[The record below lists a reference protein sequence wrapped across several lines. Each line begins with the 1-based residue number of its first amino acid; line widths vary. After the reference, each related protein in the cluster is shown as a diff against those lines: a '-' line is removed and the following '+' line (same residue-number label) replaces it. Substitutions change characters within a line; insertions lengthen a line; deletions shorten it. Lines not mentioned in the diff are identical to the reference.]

1 MIPLPL
7 STIAEITE
15 GTVHGGP
22 PDAVVRGPVIV
33 DSRAAEPG
41 ALFAAL
47 PGERADGHDF
57 APAALAAGA
66 AGVLALRPVDGPAVL
81 VRDVREA
88 LGRLARGVLE
98 RLPDTTVAAVTGS
111 AGKTSTKD
119 LIAQVLGRAGPTVF
133 PPGSFN
139 NEIGLPL
146 TVLRADAGT
155 RHLVLEMGAR
165 GVGHIAYLTGIARPD
180 VGVVLNVGTAHVGE
194 FGGREMIAKAKGEMV
209 EALAPG
215 GTAVL
220 NADDPLVGAMASRT
234 AATVVTFGRSPDA
247 TVRAADETLD
257 ERGRARFTLVTP
269 EGSAPVV
276 LRLHGSHAVPNAL
289 AAAAVARAAGLDPA
303 GVAAALSEAEP
314 ASRWRMEVTETG
326 GGVTVVN
333 DAYNANPD
341 STRAAID
348 VLVHMARGR
357 RAWAV
362 LGEMAELGDS
372 SAEEHAKIGE
382 HVARSGVAGLIVVGA
397 NAAAMAEGAARAAS
411 WTGEC
416 VQVDDV
422 GAAVAAL
429 SERLEPR
436 DVVLVKGSRVAG
448 MERVAEGVLAAGRGT
463 GRTAAATGAPGDAE
477 AAR

>member
-66 AGVLALRPVDGPAVL
+66 AGVLARHPVDGPAVL

-88 LGRLARGVLE
+88 LGRLARGVLD

-119 LIAQVLGRAGPTVF
+119 LIAQVVGRAGPTVF

-194 FGGREMIAKAKGEMV
+194 FGSREMIAKAKGEMV

-220 NADDPLVGAMASRT
+220 NADDPLVAAMASRT
-234 AATVVTFGRSPDA
+234 DASVVTFGRSADA

-269 EGSAPVV
+269 EGAAPVA
-276 LRLHGSHAVPNAL
+276 LRLPWP
-289 AAAAVARAAGLDPA
+289 ARRP
-303 GVAAALSEAEP
+303 
-314 ASRWRMEVTETG
+314 
-326 GGVTVVN
+326 
-333 DAYNANPD
+333 
-341 STRAAID
+341 
-348 VLVHMARGR
+348 
-357 RAWAV
+357 
-362 LGEMAELGDS
+362 
-372 SAEEHAKIGE
+372 
-382 HVARSGVAGLIVVGA
+382 
-397 NAAAMAEGAARAAS
+397 
-411 WTGEC
+411 
-416 VQVDDV
+416 
-422 GAAVAAL
+422 
-429 SERLEPR
+429 ER
-436 DVVLVKGSRVAG
+436 
-448 MERVAEGVLAAGRGT
+448 AGR
-463 GRTAAATGAPGDAE
+463 
-477 AAR
+477 